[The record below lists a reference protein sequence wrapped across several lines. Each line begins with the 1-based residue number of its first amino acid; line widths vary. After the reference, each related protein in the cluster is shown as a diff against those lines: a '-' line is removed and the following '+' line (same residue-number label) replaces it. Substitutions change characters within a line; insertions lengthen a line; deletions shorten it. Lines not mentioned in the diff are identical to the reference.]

1 MSELRRLKLELLA
14 DVTKFSKAL
23 VHASN
28 SSDSFGNKLKS
39 VAKAGALAFAGLA
52 TAVSVAA
59 IAMGRDMV
67 KAALED
73 EAGQKRLAK
82 ALKNTTHATDAQVTA
97 VENYIRSAQLA
108 NGFSDTKLRNT
119 FNRLARSTH
128 DLTKAQ
134 KLTNLAMDVSRATGK
149 DLETVAMSLGKAYD
163 GNLGALKR
171 LGIPLSDT
179 VLKAKDVAGAFREV
193 EKTVTGSAAAA
204 NATYAGKLELL
215 NQAWQDLKENLGMA
229 VIPGLVNLADYLRIN
244 VIPLLGQTADALA
257 GKPNSVTNK
266 LQMVA
271 GELGYGDQ
279 SRGYKLGEKIKEI
292 ADRLGGFFQ
301 EMSKP
306 NAQGAAGTINSIADS
321 LAKIAWALGVLQAA
335 YEKSSGVINWMNGH
349 GKLLPEPPAWIKKLG
364 LDLGLK
370 PAKHHATGGM
380 IGGPSIVGE
389 RGPELFVP
397 SGQGRIIPNNQLRS
411 GGGVTIVMNGVIDG
425 ESARRTLQ
433 KLIQDSSKRTGA
445 VNWLGSAV

>member
-28 SSDSFGNKLKS
+28 SSESFGNKLKS
-39 VAKAGALAFAGLA
+39 VAKAGALAIAGLA

-82 ALKNTTHATDAQVTA
+82 ALKNTTKATDAQVA
-97 VENYIRSAQLA
+97 SVENYIRSAQLA

-134 KLTNLAMDVSRATGK
+134 KLTNLAMDTARFTGK
-149 DLETVAMSLGKAYD
+149 DLETVAMALGKAYD

-171 LGIPLSDT
+171 LGIPLDAT
-179 VLKAKDVAGAFREV
+179 IVKAKDVAGAFGQV
-193 EKTVTGSAAAA
+193 EKMVSGSAAAA
-204 NATYAGKLELL
+204 NASYAGKLELL
-215 NQAWQDLKENLGMA
+215 NQAWQDLKETLGMA
-229 VIPGLVNLADYLRIN
+229 VLPGLTRLADYVRIN
-244 VIPLLGQTADALA
+244 VVPQLVNMADAIQ

-266 LQMVA
+266 LQMIA
-271 GELGYGDQ
+271 GELGYGPQ
-279 SRGYKLGEKIKEI
+279 SAGYNLGLEIKRLADEMGAFFKKLNSQEAGNAAGKIQKI
-292 ADRLGGFFQ
+292 ADALSHVADAVNAISVAFGYLGG
-301 EMSKP
+301 
-306 NAQGAAGTINSIADS
+306 AWNSFY
-321 LAKIAWALGVLQAA
+321 KIAKFTNPANLTIALRELV
-335 YEKSSGVINWMNGH
+335 
-349 GKLLPEPPAWIKKLG
+349 GKAFGGK
-364 LDLGLK
+364 
-370 PAKHHATGGM
+370 ATGGM
-380 IGGPSIVGE
+380 IQGPTIVGE

-397 SGQGRIIPNNQLRS
+397 SGQGRIIPNNQLRT

-445 VNWLGSAV
+445 VNWLGSAL